1 MRQTTPQPSRT
12 GSWTRPGTVDRPLRR
27 PHPLPRG
34 LDTDTANHCRRV
46 AWYAAGFAERLGM
59 PEEEVEVVRLGALM
73 HDVGKTAVPVALLN
87 KTESLSTVELTRLRT
102 HCAAGERMTAT
113 MGLPKGVQEI
123 VRHHHERWDGAGYP
137 DGLAGEDIPFKAR
150 IVCIVDAFDAII
162 TPRSYQA
169 ARSTRQA
176 LRILE
181 NESARLF
188 DPELLDAFFLLMNP
202 GKRLGLGPVAA

>member
-1 MRQTTPQPSRT
+1 MPHAALQPDRARP
-12 GSWTRPGTVDRPLRR
+12 WTRPNPVSRPVHRTY
-27 PHPLPRG
+27 PLPRD

-46 AWYAAGFAERLGM
+46 AWYAGGFAERLGM
-59 PEEEVEVVRLGALM
+59 PEGEVEVVRLGALM
-73 HDVGKTAVPVALLN
+73 HDVGKTEVPVALLN
-87 KTESLSTVELTRLRT
+87 KADSLSTVELTRLRT
-102 HCAAGERMTAT
+102 HSGAGERMTAA

-137 DGLAGEDIPFKAR
+137 DGLAGEEIPFKAR

-181 NESARLF
+181 DESARLF
-188 DPELLDAFFLLMNP
+188 DPELLEAFFLLMNP